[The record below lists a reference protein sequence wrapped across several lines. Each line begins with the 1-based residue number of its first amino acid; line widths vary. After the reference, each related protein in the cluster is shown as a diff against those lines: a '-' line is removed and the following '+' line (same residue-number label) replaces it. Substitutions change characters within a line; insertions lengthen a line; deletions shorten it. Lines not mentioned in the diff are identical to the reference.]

1 MFYMDQKCFAC
12 GKENPIGL
20 KLRFELDE
28 EGRSITTYM
37 PPHEFQG
44 FSKILHGGI
53 ICTLLDEAMAW
64 AMLLHGYLG
73 ATASIRVR
81 FRKPIPTGQEV
92 KVIGEV
98 LDKGPRSWTLA
109 SYIVNEQGQVLAEA
123 EGAFAV
129 LSETPPE
136 NPVGK

>member
-1 MFYMDQKCFAC
+1 
-12 GKENPIGL
+12 
-20 KLRFELDE
+20 
-28 EGRSITTYM
+28 
-37 PPHEFQG
+37 
-44 FSKILHGGI
+44 
-53 ICTLLDEAMAW
+53 
-64 AMLLHGYLG
+64 MLLHGYLG

-92 KVIGEV
+92 KVTGEV

-109 SYIVNEQGQVLAEA
+109 SYIVNEHGQVLAEA

-136 NPVGK
+136 KPVCE